1 MHSEFAQHGVTARNP
16 STFVNLADR
25 SRAALDREHG
35 FDLAQ
40 IAAVDGG
47 RTTLVVKRVNDHWWK
62 LDILD

>member
-1 MHSEFAQHGVTARNP
+1 VHSEFAQHGVAARNP

-25 SRAALDREHG
+25 SRAALDRERG

-47 RTTLVVKRVNDHWWK
+47 LTTFAVKRVNDHLWK